1 MKMKMEAA
9 GVQEK
14 LEHIYQYSRYQ
25 NPEYCNDEDY

>member
-14 LEHIYQYSRYQ
+14 LEHIWQNSRHKST
-25 NPEYCNDEDY
+25 EYRNDEDY